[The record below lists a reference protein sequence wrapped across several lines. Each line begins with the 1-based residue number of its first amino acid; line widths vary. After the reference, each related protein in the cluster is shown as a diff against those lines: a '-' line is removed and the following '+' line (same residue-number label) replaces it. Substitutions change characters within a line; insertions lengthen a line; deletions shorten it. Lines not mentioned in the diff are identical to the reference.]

1 MEIFKSFSW
10 IKPKNLL
17 LVFDLKIKKCLFL
30 YDRMSEQHVYVFNQ
44 YYIDLLK
51 KIKNYAKE
59 QKDTTKEAR
68 DILRA
73 IKKHYANVDK
83 LSTEYIQVLENSD
96 FWSVYNHLEEPWKS
110 ESLPEGMIYK
120 DMSMVQI
127 SKIFKERYTLH
138 HYLIIFSL
146 FQDNELEIDNV
157 MEVLKHMVTPEFT
170 EKLQTITSDGAKTT
184 LLKLKTLHS
193 MRTSNVLEDELKE
206 LESTSLGKLAKEI
219 MADVNIKELQESLQS
234 GNMDILSSLQN
245 PDSGFGKLVSSVSS
259 KMISKL
265 ASGELQQENLL
276 QDAMQLA
283 SKLPNMLPSLNTG
296 DMGGMGNLGKMFEQF
311 QKMGMDPFKMMSQ
324 MNGAQKGQAQTRMKH
339 SDRKNKMNERLK
351 KKIQKKASEQNN
363 NQNEVV
369 END

>member
-1 MEIFKSFSW
+1 
-10 IKPKNLL
+10 
-17 LVFDLKIKKCLFL
+17 
-30 YDRMSEQHVYVFNQ
+30 MSEQHIYVFNQ

-59 QKDTTKEAR
+59 QKDTCKEAR

-83 LSTEYIQVLENSD
+83 LSVDYIQILKETD
-96 FWSVYNHLEEPWKS
+96 FWSIYNNLEEPWKTS
-110 ESLPEGMIYK
+110 SPEGSLYK

-127 SKIFKERYTLH
+127 SKIFKEKYTLH

-146 FQDNELEIDNV
+146 FQNDDLDIDKV
-157 MEVLKHMVTPEFT
+157 MDVLKHIITPEFT
-170 EKLQTITSDGAKTT
+170 EKIEFIENNNVKTT
-184 LLKLKTLHS
+184 LLKLKNLHS
-193 MRTSNVLEDELKE
+193 IRTTNVLEDELKV

-219 MADVNIKELQESLQS
+219 MEDVNVKELQQSLQS

-245 PDSGFGKLVSSVSS
+245 PDSSFGKLVSSVST

-283 SKLPNMLPSLNTG
+283 SKLPNMIPGLNTG

-311 QKMGMDPFKMMSQ
+311 QKMGMDPFKMMGQ
-324 MNGAQKGQAQTRMKH
+324 MNGAQKGQAESRMKH
-339 SDRKNKMNERLK
+339 AERKHKMNERLK
-351 KKIQKKASEQNN
+351 KKIQKKAAEQNN
-363 NQNEVV
+363 NQSQ
-369 END
+369 

>member
-1 MEIFKSFSW
+1 
-10 IKPKNLL
+10 
-17 LVFDLKIKKCLFL
+17 
-30 YDRMSEQHVYVFNQ
+30 MSDQHTYVFNQ

-59 QKDTTKEAR
+59 QKDNSKEAR

-73 IKKHYANVDK
+73 MKKNYQNIDK
-83 LSTEYIQVLENSD
+83 LSLEFIKVLGSKD
-96 FWSVYNHLEEPWKS
+96 FWSIYDNLEEPWKT
-110 ESLPEGMIYK
+110 ESLPDLELYQGIK
-120 DMSMVQI
+120 LSQVL
-127 SKIFKERYTLH
+127 KIFKEKNILH
-138 HYLIIFSL
+138 HYLIILSL
-146 FQDNELEIDNV
+146 FEDTTLPIDSV
-157 MEVLKHMVTPEFT
+157 MDALKHMMTPEFND
-170 EKLQTITSDGAKTT
+170 KLEAVSSEPARQV
-184 LLKLKTLHS
+184 LNKLKNLHAL
-193 MRTSNVLEDELKE
+193 RTTNVLENELKD

-219 MADVNIKELQESLQS
+219 MEDVNIKELQQSLQS

-283 SKLPNMLPSLNTG
+283 SKLPNMLPGLNTG

-324 MNGAQKGQAQTRMKH
+324 MGGAQQGNVQSRMRH
-339 SDRKNKMNERLK
+339 SEKKQQMNERLK
-351 KKIQKKASEQNN
+351 KKIQKRRAEQNN
-363 NQNEVV
+363 NQTEEV